1 MRFPDRKEAE
11 VRRLLDG
18 PAAPL
23 PPDMAARAVDS
34 GVRLLRRR
42 HALRAALWFVATCAV
57 LAFATW
63 AALVHPWI
71 APPSDTTPPLG
82 GW

>member
-1 MRFPDRKEAE
+1 MTLPDRKETE

-23 PPDMAARAVDS
+23 PPDMASRAV
-34 GVRLLRRR
+34 GCGARLLRRR
-42 HALRAALWFVATCAV
+42 RAVRVVLWFVATCAV
-57 LAFATW
+57 LAFAAW
-63 AALVHPWI
+63 AAVVHPWI
-71 APPSDTTPPLG
+71 APPSSTTPPLG